1 MINII
6 ALDGHTLNPGDLSW
20 EGLESLSN
28 FSVFPRTNRNEIY
41 ARAQSADVLIVNKL
55 VLDRSILIQLPRLK
69 YICVSATGYN
79 NVDLDYCREKNIP
92 VSNVSGYSTPAVA
105 QHVFALLFALTNQVR
120 KYNQEVHQGVWSNQ
134 NDFAYWYQ
142 PIDEIQGKVIG
153 IYGFGKIG
161 KAVADV
167 ALAFGMKVIVHRK
180 NPQKESFEGIDYV
193 NLDDL
198 FSQSDVLSLHAPLTE
213 DNQGIISLLN
223 LAKMK
228 PTSYLINTA
237 RGGLI
242 NESALRNAL
251 ENKRIAG
258 AALDVLSSEP
268 PPTDHILFGLENC
281 IITPHQAWAS
291 LAARRRLL
299 NEVVK
304 NVEGFLNGKM
314 RNQING

>member
-20 EGLESLSN
+20 EGIESLSN
-28 FSVFPRTNRNEIY
+28 FEVYPRTNRSDILE
-41 ARAQSADVLIVNKL
+41 RSKSADILIVNKL
-55 VLDRSILIQLPRLK
+55 NLDRSILEKLPRLK

-79 NVDLDYCREKNIP
+79 NVDLEYCREKKIP

-105 QHVFALLFALTNQVR
+105 QHVFALLFALTNQVE
-120 KYNQEVHQGVWSNQ
+120 KYSQEVHQGVWSKQ
-134 NDFAYWYQ
+134 HDFAYWHQ
-142 PIDEIQGKVIG
+142 SIDEIHEKVIG

-161 KAVADV
+161 KAVANV
-167 ALAFGMKVIVHRK
+167 ALAFGLKVIVHRK
-180 NPQKESFEGIDYV
+180 NPNKEQIPGIEYV
-193 NLDDL
+193 SLDEL
-198 FSQSDVLSLHAPLTE
+198 FAQSDVLSLHAPLTE
-213 DNQGIISLLN
+213 DNKGIISLLN

-228 PTSYLINTA
+228 SSAYLINTA
-237 RGGLI
+237 RGGLV
-242 NESALRNAL
+242 NELALRNAL

-268 PPTDHILFGLENC
+268 PPPDHVLIGIENC
-281 IITPHQAWAS
+281 IVTPHQAWAS

-304 NVEGFLNGKM
+304 NVEGYLNGKM
-314 RNQING
+314 RNVIA

>member
-20 EGLESLSN
+20 EGMEALSS
-28 FSVFPRTNRNEIY
+28 FEVFPRTDRKNILE
-41 ARAQSADVLIVNKL
+41 RAETADILIVNKL
-55 VLDRSILIQLPRLK
+55 VLDRPTLEQLPRLK

-79 NVDLDYCREKNIP
+79 NVDLDYCKEKNIP

-105 QHVFALLFALTNQVR
+105 QHVFALLFALTNQIE
-120 KYNQEVHQGVWSNQ
+120 KYNQEVHQGVWSKQ

-142 PIDEIQGKVIG
+142 PIDEIYGKVMG

-161 KAVADV
+161 KAVANV
-167 ALAFGMKVIVHRK
+167 ALAYGMKVIVHRK
-180 NPQKESFEGIDYV
+180 NPHKDQIEGIEYV
-193 NLDDL
+193 SLDEL

-213 DNQGIISLLN
+213 ENKDIISLLN

-228 PTSYLINTA
+228 PTAYLINTA
-237 RGGLI
+237 RGGLV
-242 NESALRNAL
+242 NELALRNAL

-258 AALDVLSSEP
+258 AGLDVLSSEP
-268 PPTDHILFGLENC
+268 PPLDHILLGLENC

-314 RNQING
+314 RNVIL